1 VSLLIQI
8 QDQNHD
14 VVRQFSDGPDQGLLA
29 LARRMR
35 DVSEV
40 MRIIDPDTDTMLNR
54 IQQSVLR
61 DELDDLLAHA
71 TLPSSEDQV
80 ARDLLQAVVEA
91 YDIGGY
97 IMILGR

>member
-1 VSLLIQI
+1 VSLLIQV

-14 VVRQFSDGPDQGLLA
+14 LVRQFSDGPNRDLLA

-40 MRIIDPDTDTMLNR
+40 MRIIVPYTDTMLNR
-54 IQQSVLR
+54 IQQAVVR
-61 DELDDLLAHA
+61 DELDDLLTHA
-71 TLPSSEDQV
+71 KLPPNEDSM
-80 ARDLLQAVVEA
+80 AREFLRAVIEA

-97 IMILGR
+97 IMIHGE